1 MVLYGSAS
9 LVRTFT
15 NRGLDWSRSRV
26 SLPEGACSRGLF
38 TTFHAKAP
46 DVRRFHKWLMV
57 VLLTRRADCSLVA

>member
-26 SLPEGACSRGLF
+26 SLPGEASGVGYLQHSMPKPQMWGGF
-38 TTFHAKAP
+38 
-46 DVRRFHKWLMV
+46 
-57 VLLTRRADCSLVA
+57 SSG